1 MNVMDLQTRKIEF
14 IQKFLKIKNEDLIT
28 KFEMLIKSEKET
40 IKPFTESELNNRID
54 QSELDF
60 KQGKFKN
67 STEIA
72 QKYM

>member
-28 KFEMLIKSEKET
+28 KFEMLIKSEKDV
-40 IKPFTESELNNRID
+40 IQPFTESEFNKRID
-54 QSELDF
+54 QSELDL
-60 KQGKFKN
+60 KNGKFKN
-67 STEIA
+67 SAEIA